1 MGSGAVKKPDRKATD
16 MSSHPAEAPVNPLPP
31 TVIVLFLAVV
41 GIEAWFS
48 LAEQG
53 LIGDAFAVGW
63 RIEALRDYGFSVQ
76 VFDWMRETGRM
87 PPEQMM
93 RIFTYSFIHGSLT
106 HAAFAAV
113 ILLAMG
119 KMVAEAFGEMRMLA
133 IFLVSGVGGA
143 LAYATVLSDGT
154 LLFGAFP
161 NVYGLI
167 GGFTFV
173 LWQKLR
179 GLGQNQYRA
188 FLLIGFLMA
197 FQLIFALLFGGDDSW
212 VADITGFLTG
222 FVLSFFLAPGGWTAI
237 LRRLRQ
243 QD

>member
-1 MGSGAVKKPDRKATD
+1 
-16 MSSHPAEAPVNPLPP
+16 MSSPEAEAPVNPLPP
-31 TVIVLFLAVV
+31 VVVVLFLAVV
-41 GIEAWFS
+41 GVEAWFS

-63 RIEALRDYGFSVQ
+63 RIEALRDYAFSVQ
-76 VFDWMRETGRM
+76 VFDWMRETGRW
-87 PPEQMM
+87 PPEHVM
-93 RIFTYSFIHGSLT
+93 RFFTYSFIHGSLT
-106 HAAFAAV
+106 HAAFAGV

-119 KMVAEAFGEMRMLA
+119 KMVAEAFGQMRMLA
-133 IFLVSGVGGA
+133 IFLASGVGGA
-143 LAYATVLSDGT
+143 LAYATFVPEGT

-173 LWQKLR
+173 LWQNLR
-179 GLGQNQYRA
+179 GLGHNQYRA

-212 VADITGFLTG
+212 VGDVAGFAVG
-222 FVLSFFLAPGGWTAI
+222 FALSFVLAPGGWAAI